1 LHSPTRLASRSTL
14 QAIAHHDHM
23 LMASKRIDV
32 TLLPPIKFG
41 PDSPGCCEPVEV
53 AHQET
58 R

>member
-1 LHSPTRLASRSTL
+1 
-14 QAIAHHDHM
+14 M